1 MNPSTPTSE
10 AITEKPDI
18 QWRNAAP
25 LSELWAYRRL
35 IRQLAERDLKA
46 RYKVSVLG
54 FFWSLLRPLLTIA
67 VLALVFSFIMGF
79 ESPRYAVPYYVLLL
93 VTYMPW
99 FYFSTALLE
108 GTHSILANS
117 HLIKKVYCPRA
128 VYPAAVVLANGVNFV
143 FSLVVLIPLVYIL
156 SGSSPSWTVLQ
167 LPLVIGFHT
176 ALILGIGFAVSVLNV
191 LFRDTTQMMEFLVFV
206 WFYLSPVL
214 YDVYEVY
221 QRVEGGWR
229 WLYFLNPMAGILEW
243 YRYALLASRLRVED
257 AAFPGLAELRQLVF
271 YGAVPYAAAVSVIG
285 LLAGYAILKR
295 LETRA
300 VDAL

>member
-1 MNPSTPTSE
+1 MPWRIVTPLT
-10 AITEKPDI
+10 
-18 QWRNAAP
+18 
-25 LSELWAYRRL
+25 ELWPYRRL
-35 IRQLAERDLKA
+35 IRQLAVRDLKA

-67 VLALVFSFIMGF
+67 VLALVFSYIMGF

-93 VTYMPW
+93 VTYIPW

-108 GTHSILANS
+108 GTQSILANS

-156 SGSSPSWTVLQ
+156 SGSAPSWTLLQ

-176 ALILGIGFAVSVLNV
+176 ALILGLCLAVSVMNI

-243 YRYALLASRLRVED
+243 YRYVLLASQLRVEN
-257 AAFPGLAELRQLVF
+257 AAFPGLAELRQVVF
-271 YGAVPYAAAVSVIG
+271 YGAIPYAAVVSVIV
-285 LLAGYAILKR
+285 LFAGYAILKR

>member
-1 MNPSTPTSE
+1 MEPGIQARSFTPVM
-10 AITEKPDI
+10 
-18 QWRNAAP
+18 
-25 LSELWAYRRL
+25 ELWPYRRL
-35 IRQLAERDLKA
+35 IRQLAVRDLKA

-67 VLALVFSFIMGF
+67 VLALVFSYIMGF

-108 GTHSILANS
+108 GTQSILANS

-156 SGSSPSWTVLQ
+156 SGSMPSWAIWQ
-167 LPLVIGFHT
+167 LPLVIAAHT
-176 ALILGIGFAVSVLNV
+176 ALILGMCLAVSVMNV

-221 QRVEGGWR
+221 QRVESGWR

-243 YRYALLASRLRVED
+243 YRYALLSSRLRAGSAD
-257 AAFPGLAELRQLVF
+257 FPGLAELREMVF
-271 YGAVPYAAAVSVIG
+271 YGAVPYAAAVSVIA
-285 LLAGYAILKR
+285 LFAGYAILKR